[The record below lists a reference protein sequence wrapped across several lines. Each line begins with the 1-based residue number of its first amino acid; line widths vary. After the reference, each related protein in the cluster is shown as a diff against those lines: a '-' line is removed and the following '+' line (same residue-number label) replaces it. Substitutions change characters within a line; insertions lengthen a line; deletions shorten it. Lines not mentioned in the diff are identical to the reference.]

1 MESAGNS
8 TQELTYTTKDQNNL
22 EGNNYYKLIQ
32 VDIDGQSKEYGPI
45 NVTCSE
51 NKKGYFSI
59 FPNPSSGSFQVVLNN
74 KNMVGDGKLIIK
86 DTKGSEILNKEINI
100 VSGINLYNIIDLNMV
115 NGIYYIQVS
124 NGNFSTQVIK
134 QIIK

>member
-1 MESAGNS
+1 M
-8 TQELTYTTKDQNNL
+8 
-22 EGNNYYKLIQ
+22 
-32 VDIDGQSKEYGPI
+32 
-45 NVTCSE
+45 CSE
-51 NKKGYFSI
+51 NTKGYFSI

-74 KNMVGDGKLIIK
+74 KNMVGNGKLIIK

-100 VSGINLYNIIDLNMV
+100 VSGINLYNIGGLNMV
-115 NGIYYIQVS
+115 DGIYYIQVS

>member
-1 MESAGNS
+1 
-8 TQELTYTTKDQNNL
+8 
-22 EGNNYYKLIQ
+22 
-32 VDIDGQSKEYGPI
+32 
-45 NVTCSE
+45 
-51 NKKGYFSI
+51 
-59 FPNPSSGSFQVVLNN
+59 
-74 KNMVGDGKLIIK
+74 MVGNGKLIIK

-124 NGNFSTQVIK
+124 NVNVSTQVIK

>member
-1 MESAGNS
+1 M
-8 TQELTYTTKDQNNL
+8 
-22 EGNNYYKLIQ
+22 
-32 VDIDGQSKEYGPI
+32 
-45 NVTCSE
+45 CSE

-74 KNMVGDGKLIIK
+74 KNMVGNGKLIIK

-100 VSGINLYNIIDLNMV
+100 VSGINLYNIGGLNMV
-115 NGIYYIQVS
+115 DGIYYVQVS